1 MSSEANLVK
10 NIANPPRYSE
20 VTLQKSGGATY
31 TPSDF
36 ADFVA
41 TKIVREAVWPKQGK
55 VRVLDPAVGDGAL
68 LEALLKK
75 LPEAIYK
82 RVEVFGYDTD
92 EFALAIAS
100 ARLKK
105 KFPDLA
111 LYLEQKDFLDH
122 VLSLKNDGDLFLLKK
137 QLKTCSI

>member
-1 MSSEANLVK
+1 
-10 NIANPPRYSE
+10 
-20 VTLQKSGGATY
+20 
-31 TPSDF
+31 
-36 ADFVA
+36 
-41 TKIVREAVWPKQGK
+41 WPKQGK

-122 VLSLKNDGDLFLLKK
+122 VLSL
-137 QLKTCSI
+137 